1 MSRGVEGPQ
10 WSQAEGSPGKSEGS
24 AQGRSSGPGGPPP
37 NLAIKWL
44 RAAGVALLAIAAAF
58 LAASILIAILGIN
71 PIRAFGAF
79 IQGSLGTRNG
89 MAETLVRATPLALA
103 GLGVAVAF
111 RAGVWNIGAEGQ
123 IFLGA
128 LGATLVGL
136 YLPPLPRPVHLL
148 LVGLGGFAGGALWGG
163 IAGFLK
169 ARFQANEIIVTIMMN
184 YLGILL
190 VGFLVTG
197 PMKDA
202 SGLAPQPQTVPLI
215 ASALLPKLIPA
226 TRAHIGTL
234 FAIAAAGVV
243 WFMMKR
249 TSLGYELRSSGA
261 NPDAARHVGID
272 VKRAVVVAMLISG
285 GLAGLAGANEVSG
298 VQHYLTQDIS
308 SGYGY
313 LSIAVALFGGLEP
326 LGILFSS
333 LFFGAVLVGS
343 EAMQRGLSVPIY
355 LVYIIEGLV
364 IISMLLRQLARRRS
378 TV

>member
-1 MSRGVEGPQ
+1 MSQSMGGPQ
-10 WSQAEGSPGKSEGS
+10 PAAGEARTSGFGPE
-24 AQGRSSGPGGPPP
+24 RSGT
-37 NLAIKWL
+37 AVRWL
-44 RAAGVALLAIAAAF
+44 RAAGAVVLAIAAAF
-58 LAASILIAILGIN
+58 LVAAIMIGMLGIS
-71 PIRAFGAF
+71 PTRALEVF
-79 IQGSLGTRNG
+79 IQGSLGTKNG
-89 MAETLVRATPLALA
+89 FAETLVRATPLALA

-128 LGATLVGL
+128 LGATLAGL
-136 YLPPLPRPVHLL
+136 YLPPMPAPLHLL

-163 IAGFLK
+163 IAGFFK

-197 PMKDA
+197 PMKDS
-202 SGLAPQPQTVPLI
+202 SGLAPQPQTVPLA
-215 ASALLPKLIPA
+215 ASAILPKLIPA
-226 TRAHIGTL
+226 TRAHIGTI
-234 FAIAAAGVV
+234 FAIFVACAV
-243 WFMMKR
+243 WFLLKR

-261 NPDAARHVGID
+261 NPDAARHIGID
-272 VKRAVVVAMLISG
+272 VKRAIVVAMLISG

-326 LGILFSS
+326 FGILLSS
-333 LFFGAVLVGS
+333 LFFGVVLVGS
-343 EAMQRGLSVPIY
+343 EAMQRGMGVPIY
-355 LVYIIEGLV
+355 VVYIIEALV
-364 IISMLLRQLARRRS
+364 IISMLLRQWSRRRGAA
-378 TV
+378 